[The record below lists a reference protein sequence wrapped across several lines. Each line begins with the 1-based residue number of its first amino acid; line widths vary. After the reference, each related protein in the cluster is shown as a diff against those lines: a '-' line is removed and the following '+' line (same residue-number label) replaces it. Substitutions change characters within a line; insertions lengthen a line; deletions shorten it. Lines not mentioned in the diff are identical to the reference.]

1 MKKCKTLILIINF
14 IIIISFFIIY
24 NKKENYIDDNYYV
37 QKSDSLLSMNLEQNV
52 GAGDY
57 KTVTQS
63 KWPTEGYV
71 FNSELS
77 RCENGPT
84 LSWDDTNKA
93 VTKTGYMSDK
103 CYVYFDI
110 YNPSSLVEYIISLY
124 AETQGNNGIY
134 YHNNNLENGAGDNS
148 YRYAGANPSNYVCF
162 GSDASPCPEDNLF
175 RIIGMFENKI
185 KLIKAI
191 LESELY
197 WNTLHS
203 NTWSSSSLNT
213 YLNGEYLTSLGLL
226 ADKIALTTWKVGE
239 NTTENLSRV
248 IPSTAYQNEIVNP
261 IPGSTSIT
269 GETEHNAKIGLMYAS
284 DYYYGASPSAWT
296 KMGYNYKTNTNVN
309 WIYSGET
316 EWLISPIS
324 DYNDSALSIY
334 DDGNVSYSTDY
345 YKVYTLLKYRPS
357 FYLNSDITY
366 IGGTGTQ
373 SDPFIIN

>member
-1 MKKCKTLILIINF
+1 M
-14 IIIISFFIIY
+14 
-24 NKKENYIDDNYYV
+24 
-37 QKSDSLLSMNLEQNV
+37 
-52 GAGDY
+52 
-57 KTVTQS
+57 
-63 KWPTEGYV
+63 
-71 FNSELS
+71 
-77 RCENGPT
+77 
-84 LSWDDTNKA
+84 
-93 VTKTGYMSDK
+93 TGNMSDK

-110 YNPSSLVEYIISLY
+110 YNPPSLVEYIISQY
-124 AETQGNNGIY
+124 AETRGNNGIY

-162 GSDASPCPEDNLF
+162 GSDASLCPEDNLF

-213 YLNGEYLTSLGLL
+213 DLNGEYLTSLGLL
-226 ADKIALTTWKVGE
+226 ADKIALTTWKVGG

-261 IPGSTSIT
+261 IPGSTSTT

-296 KMGYNYKTNTNVN
+296 KVGYNYKTNTNVN

-316 EWLISPIS
+316 EWLISRIS

-334 DDGNVSYSTDY
+334 MMMETFHI
-345 YKVYTLLKYRPS
+345 LPS